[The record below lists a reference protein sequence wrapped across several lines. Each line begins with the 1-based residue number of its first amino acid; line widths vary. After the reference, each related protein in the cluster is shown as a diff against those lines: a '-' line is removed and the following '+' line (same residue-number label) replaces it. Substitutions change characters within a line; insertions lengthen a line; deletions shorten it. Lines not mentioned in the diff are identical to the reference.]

1 MYEVKK
7 LVKNFDKVKVL
18 KEIDL
23 DIKEGEKIVIIGP
36 SGSGKS
42 TLLRC
47 LGRLE
52 SPTSGKIYFNDKDIT
67 KIHNTHEIG
76 MVFQSFNLFENLT
89 VLENITL
96 APIKTKLLSKQE
108 AIKKAREYLKQIKL
122 EDKENNYP
130 ADLSGGQKQR
140 VAIIRA
146 LITNPKVILF
156 DEPTSALD
164 REMIEEVLNLMEEVA
179 KEGMTMIVVTH
190 ELNFASNFATK
201 IIFMDEGKILESGS
215 PKELFNNPKTE
226 RLKEFLKGWKSE
238 RYKS

>member
-7 LVKNFDKVKVL
+7 LVKKFDKVKVL

-96 APIKTKLLSKQE
+96 APIKTKLLSKKE
-108 AIKKAREYLKQIKL
+108 AIKKAREYLNQIKL

-146 LITNPKVILF
+146 LMTNPKVILF

-164 REMIEEVLNLMEEVA
+164 REMIEEVLNLMEDVA

-201 IIFMDEGKILESGS
+201 IVFMDEGKILESGS

-226 RLKEFLKGWKSE
+226 RLKEFLKG
-238 RYKS
+238 

>member
-7 LVKNFDKVKVL
+7 LVKKFDKVKVL

-52 SPTSGKIYFNDKDIT
+52 SPTSGKIYFDNKDIT

-108 AIKKAREYLKQIKL
+108 AIKKAKEYLKQIKL

-146 LITNPKVILF
+146 LMTNPKVILF

-164 REMIEEVLNLMEEVA
+164 REMIEEVLNLMEDVA
-179 KEGMTMIVVTH
+179 KEGITMIVVTH

-226 RLKEFLKGWKSE
+226 RLKEFLKG
-238 RYKS
+238 

>member
-7 LVKNFDKVKVL
+7 LVKNFDKIKVL

-96 APIKTKLLSKQE
+96 APIKTKLLSKKA

-226 RLKEFLKGWKSE
+226 RLKEFLKG
-238 RYKS
+238 

>member
-7 LVKNFDKVKVL
+7 LVKKFDKVKVL

-52 SPTSGKIYFNDKDIT
+52 SPTSGKIYFDNKDIT

-96 APIKTKLLSKQE
+96 APIKTKLLNKKE

-146 LITNPKVILF
+146 LMTNPKVILF

-164 REMIEEVLNLMEEVA
+164 REMIEEVLNLMEDVA
-179 KEGMTMIVVTH
+179 KEGITMIVVTH

-226 RLKEFLKGWKSE
+226 RLKEFLKG
-238 RYKS
+238 

>member
-7 LVKNFDKVKVL
+7 LVKKFDKVKVL

-96 APIKTKLLSKQE
+96 APIKTKLLSKKA

-226 RLKEFLKGWKSE
+226 RLKEFLKG
-238 RYKS
+238 

>member
-7 LVKNFDKVKVL
+7 LVKKFDKVKVL

-52 SPTSGKIYFNDKDIT
+52 SPTSGKIYFDNKDIT

-96 APIKTKLLSKQE
+96 APIKTKLLNKKK

-146 LITNPKVILF
+146 LMTNPKVILF

-164 REMIEEVLNLMEEVA
+164 REMIEEVLNLMEDVA
-179 KEGMTMIVVTH
+179 KEGITMIVVTH

-226 RLKEFLKGWKSE
+226 RLKEFLKG
-238 RYKS
+238 

>member
-7 LVKNFDKVKVL
+7 LVKKFDKVKVL

-52 SPTSGKIYFNDKDIT
+52 SPTSGKIYFNNKDIT

-96 APIKTKLLSKQE
+96 APIKTKLLNKKE

-122 EDKENNYP
+122 EDKENDYP

-146 LITNPKVILF
+146 LMTNPKVILF

-164 REMIEEVLNLMEEVA
+164 REMIEEVLNLMEDVA
-179 KEGMTMIVVTH
+179 KEGITMIVVTH

-226 RLKEFLKGWKSE
+226 RLKEFLKG
-238 RYKS
+238 

>member
-1 MYEVKK
+1 M
-7 LVKNFDKVKVL
+7 
-18 KEIDL
+18 
-23 DIKEGEKIVIIGP
+23 
-36 SGSGKS
+36 
-42 TLLRC
+42 LRC

-52 SPTSGKIYFNDKDIT
+52 SPTSGKIYFDNKDIT

-108 AIKKAREYLKQIKL
+108 AIKKAKEYLKQIKL

-146 LITNPKVILF
+146 LMTNPKVILF

-164 REMIEEVLNLMEEVA
+164 REMIEEVLNLMEDVA

-201 IIFMDEGKILESGS
+201 IIFMNEGKILESGS

-226 RLKEFLKGWKSE
+226 RLKEFLKG
-238 RYKS
+238 

>member
-1 MYEVKK
+1 MYEVKN
-7 LVKNFDKVKVL
+7 LVKKFDKVKVL

-52 SPTSGKIYFNDKDIT
+52 SPTSGKIYFDNKDIT

-108 AIKKAREYLKQIKL
+108 EKKKAREYLKQIKL

-146 LITNPKVILF
+146 LMTNPKVILF

-164 REMIEEVLNLMEEVA
+164 REMIEEVLNLMEDVA

-226 RLKEFLKGWKSE
+226 RLKEFLKG
-238 RYKS
+238 

>member
-1 MYEVKK
+1 MYEVKN
-7 LVKNFDKVKVL
+7 LVKKFDKVKVL

-52 SPTSGKIYFNDKDIT
+52 SPTSGKIYFDNKDIT

-96 APIKTKLLSKQE
+96 APIKTKLLSKQKKK
-108 AIKKAREYLKQIKL
+108 KKAREYLKQIKL

-146 LITNPKVILF
+146 LMTNPKVILF

-164 REMIEEVLNLMEEVA
+164 REMIEEVLNLMEDVA

-226 RLKEFLKGWKSE
+226 RLKEFLKG
-238 RYKS
+238 

>member
-7 LVKNFDKVKVL
+7 LVKKFDKVKVL

-52 SPTSGKIYFNDKDIT
+52 IPTSGKIYFNNKDIT
-67 KIHNTHEIG
+67 KINNTHEIG

-146 LITNPKVILF
+146 LMTNPKVILF

-164 REMIEEVLNLMEEVA
+164 REMIEEVLNLMEDVA

-226 RLKEFLKGWKSE
+226 RLKEFLKG
-238 RYKS
+238 

>member
-1 MYEVKK
+1 MYEIKK
-7 LVKNFDKVKVL
+7 LVKKFDKVKVL

-52 SPTSGKIYFNDKDIT
+52 SPTSGKIYFDNKDIT

-89 VLENITL
+89 VLENIIL
-96 APIKTKLLSKQE
+96 APIKTKLLNKQE

-122 EDKENNYP
+122 EDKENDYP

-146 LITNPKVILF
+146 LMTNPKVILF

-164 REMIEEVLNLMEEVA
+164 REMIEEVLNLMEAVA
-179 KEGMTMIVVTH
+179 KEGITMIVVTH

-226 RLKEFLKGWKSE
+226 RLKEFLKG
-238 RYKS
+238 

>member
-7 LVKNFDKVKVL
+7 LVKKFDKVKVL
-18 KEIDL
+18 KEINL

-52 SPTSGKIYFNDKDIT
+52 SPTSGKIYFDNKDIT

-146 LITNPKVILF
+146 LMTNPKVILF

-164 REMIEEVLNLMEEVA
+164 REMIEEVLNLMEDVA
-179 KEGMTMIVVTH
+179 KEGITMIVVTH

-226 RLKEFLKGWKSE
+226 RLKEFLKG
-238 RYKS
+238 

>member
-7 LVKNFDKVKVL
+7 LVKKFDKVKVL

-52 SPTSGKIYFNDKDIT
+52 SPTSGKIYFDNKDIT

-96 APIKTKLLSKQE
+96 APIKTKLLNKQE
-108 AIKKAREYLKQIKL
+108 AIKKAKEYLKQIKL

-146 LITNPKVILF
+146 LMTNPKVILF

-164 REMIEEVLNLMEEVA
+164 REMIDEVLNLMEDVA
-179 KEGMTMIVVTH
+179 KEGMTMIIVTH
-190 ELNFASNFATK
+190 EQSVADATDR
-201 IIFMDEGKILESGS
+201 II
-215 PKELFNNPKTE
+215 
-226 RLKEFLKGWKSE
+226 RLKDGLISNIEKGKGHV
-238 RYKS
+238 

>member
-7 LVKNFDKVKVL
+7 LVKKFDEVTVL
-18 KEIDL
+18 KQIDL

-52 SPTSGKIYFNDKDIT
+52 SPTSGKIYFNNKDIT

-122 EDKENNYP
+122 EDKENDYP

-146 LITNPKVILF
+146 LMTNPKVILF

-164 REMIEEVLNLMEEVA
+164 REMIEEVLNLMEDVA

-226 RLKEFLKGWKSE
+226 RLKEFLKG
-238 RYKS
+238 

>member
-7 LVKNFDKVKVL
+7 LVKKFDKVKVL

-52 SPTSGKIYFNDKDIT
+52 SPTSGKIYFNNKDIT

-96 APIKTKLLSKQE
+96 APIKTKLLNKKE

-146 LITNPKVILF
+146 LMTNPKVILF

-164 REMIEEVLNLMEEVA
+164 REMIEEVLNLMEDVA
-179 KEGMTMIVVTH
+179 KEGITMIVVTH

-226 RLKEFLKGWKSE
+226 RLKEFLKG
-238 RYKS
+238 

>member
-7 LVKNFDKVKVL
+7 LVKKFDKVKVL

-122 EDKENNYP
+122 EDKENDYP

-146 LITNPKVILF
+146 LMTNPKVILF

-164 REMIEEVLNLMEEVA
+164 REMIEEVLNLMEDVA
-179 KEGMTMIVVTH
+179 KEGITMIVVTH

-226 RLKEFLKGWKSE
+226 RLKEFLKG
-238 RYKS
+238 

>member
-7 LVKNFDKVKVL
+7 IVKKFDKVKVL

-52 SPTSGKIYFNDKDIT
+52 SPTSGKIYFNNKDIT

-96 APIKTKLLSKQE
+96 APIKTKLLNKKE

-146 LITNPKVILF
+146 LMTNPKVILF

-164 REMIEEVLNLMEEVA
+164 REMIEEVLNLMEDVA
-179 KEGMTMIVVTH
+179 KEGITMIVVTH

-226 RLKEFLKGWKSE
+226 RLKEFLKG
-238 RYKS
+238 

>member
-7 LVKNFDKVKVL
+7 LVKKFGKVEVL
-18 KEIDL
+18 KKIDL
-23 DIKEGEKIVIIGP
+23 VVENGEKIVIIGP

-52 SPTSGKIYFNDKDIT
+52 KATSGKIYFCDKDIN
-67 KIHNTHEIG
+67 KISKTHEIG

-96 APIKTKLLSKQE
+96 APIKTKLMNKE
-108 AIKKAREYLKQIKL
+108 TAIEKAKDYLKKIKL
-122 EDKENNYP
+122 DDKENSYP

-146 LITNPKVILF
+146 LMTDPKVILF

-179 KEGMTMIVVTH
+179 KSGITMIVVTH
-190 ELNFASNFATK
+190 ELNFAYNFATK
-201 IIFMDEGKILESGS
+201 IIFMDDGKILESGS
-215 PKELFNNPKTE
+215 PQELFNNPQTE
-226 RLKEFLKGWKSE
+226 RLKEFLKN
-238 RYKS
+238 

>member
-1 MYEVKK
+1 MYEIKK
-7 LVKNFDKVKVL
+7 LVKKFDKVKVL
-18 KEIDL
+18 KEINL

-52 SPTSGKIYFNDKDIT
+52 SPTSGKIYFDNKDIT

-146 LITNPKVILF
+146 LMTNPKVILF

-164 REMIEEVLNLMEEVA
+164 REMIEEVLNLMEDVA
-179 KEGMTMIVVTH
+179 KEGITMIVVTH

-226 RLKEFLKGWKSE
+226 RLKEFLKG
-238 RYKS
+238 

>member
-52 SPTSGKIYFNDKDIT
+52 RPTSGKIYFNDKDIT

-96 APIKTKLLSKQE
+96 APIKTKLLSKKA

-164 REMIEEVLNLMEEVA
+164 REMIEEVLNLMEDVA

-226 RLKEFLKGWKSE
+226 RLKEFLKG
-238 RYKS
+238 

>member
-7 LVKNFDKVKVL
+7 LVKKFDKVKVL

-52 SPTSGKIYFNDKDIT
+52 SPTSGKIYFDNKDIT

-96 APIKTKLLSKQE
+96 APIKTKLLNKKE

-146 LITNPKVILF
+146 LMTNPKVILF

-164 REMIEEVLNLMEEVA
+164 REMIEEVLNLMEDVA
-179 KEGMTMIVVTH
+179 KEGITMIVVTH

-201 IIFMDEGKILESGS
+201 VIFMDEGKILESGS

-226 RLKEFLKGWKSE
+226 RLKEFLKG
-238 RYKS
+238 

>member
-96 APIKTKLLSKQE
+96 APIKTKLLSKKA

-146 LITNPKVILF
+146 LMTNPKVILF

-164 REMIEEVLNLMEEVA
+164 REMIEEVLNLMEDVA
-179 KEGMTMIVVTH
+179 KEGITMIVVTH

-226 RLKEFLKGWKSE
+226 RLKEFLKG
-238 RYKS
+238 

>member
-7 LVKNFDKVKVL
+7 LVKKFDKVKVL

-52 SPTSGKIYFNDKDIT
+52 SPTSGKIYFDNKDIT

-96 APIKTKLLSKQE
+96 APIKTKLLNKKE
-108 AIKKAREYLKQIKL
+108 AIKIVLKAT
-122 EDKENNYP
+122 
-130 ADLSGGQKQR
+130 ADSCSVFAR
-140 VAIIRA
+140 
-146 LITNPKVILF
+146 
-156 DEPTSALD
+156 TSH
-164 REMIEEVLNLMEEVA
+164 V
-179 KEGMTMIVVTH
+179 
-190 ELNFASNFATK
+190 
-201 IIFMDEGKILESGS
+201 
-215 PKELFNNPKTE
+215 
-226 RLKEFLKGWKSE
+226 
-238 RYKS
+238 

>member
-1 MYEVKK
+1 MYEVKN
-7 LVKNFDKVKVL
+7 LVKKFDKVKVL

-52 SPTSGKIYFNDKDIT
+52 SPTSGKIYFDNKDIT

-146 LITNPKVILF
+146 LMTNPKAILF

-164 REMIEEVLNLMEEVA
+164 REMIEEVLNLMEDVA

-226 RLKEFLKGWKSE
+226 RLKEFLKG
-238 RYKS
+238 

>member
-7 LVKNFDKVKVL
+7 LVKKFDKVKVL

-52 SPTSGKIYFNDKDIT
+52 SPTSGKIYFNNKDIT
-67 KIHNTHEIG
+67 KIHNTNEIG

-108 AIKKAREYLKQIKL
+108 AIKKAKEYLKQIKL
-122 EDKENNYP
+122 EDKENDYP

-146 LITNPKVILF
+146 LMTNPKVILF

-164 REMIEEVLNLMEEVA
+164 REMIEEVLNLMEDVA
-179 KEGMTMIVVTH
+179 KEGITMIVVTH

-201 IIFMDEGKILESGS
+201 IIFMDEGKILERGS

-226 RLKEFLKGWKSE
+226 RLKEFLKG
-238 RYKS
+238 

>member
-7 LVKNFDKVKVL
+7 LVKKFDKVKVL

-52 SPTSGKIYFNDKDIT
+52 SPTSGKIYFDNKDIT

-146 LITNPKVILF
+146 LMTNPKVILF

-164 REMIEEVLNLMEEVA
+164 REMIEEVLNLMEDVA

-190 ELNFASNFATK
+190 ELNFASNFATN

-215 PKELFNNPKTE
+215 PKELFNNPRTE
-226 RLKEFLKGWKSE
+226 RLKEFLKG
-238 RYKS
+238 